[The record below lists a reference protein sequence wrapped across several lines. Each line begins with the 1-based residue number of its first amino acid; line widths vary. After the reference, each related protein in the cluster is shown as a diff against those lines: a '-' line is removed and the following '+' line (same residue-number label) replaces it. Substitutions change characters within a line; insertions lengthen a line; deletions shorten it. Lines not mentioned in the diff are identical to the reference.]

1 MTAYESSYV
10 SWYLKSNRK
19 KLMVGFGILFVL
31 LFLPSFMVETKI
43 DQAGSGDLIQF
54 PLVSQLGIVTGVC
67 GVFSVMMPLLQF
79 QHFMKKRS
87 CDLYLPLPIKR
98 NRFFVIQFVI
108 GLCYI
113 LVPIVMFFA
122 IAACER
128 NSWAF
133 ISYYAFYFLCIGSF
147 LCALYSLITYFVV
160 HCNSFWD
167 ALCSTLGFAFV
178 SVFMFLSINELL
190 SNVVMQS
197 STGAYDAKE
206 FFPMEMIGGLLSPIL
221 ASGMLLFIL
230 LDAFYSYQLD
240 VTQTIWEALL
250 SREVSWSM
258 LIVYWLIVFVVMSL
272 LAYRTYHRRAGEQSE
287 QRTTAKVVYPLLIFL
302 ITSSLLFQNFFDLGM
317 LWITVIVFFV
327 LNFIAERRIVVHKH
341 MIASFVIMALL
352 TSGITYTLIETD
364 VFHTIYEVPD
374 QDAIV
379 STSIRMY
386 FNDENTAPLHDNQKI
401 QSFMSKEVEQ
411 ETVISSIIALH
422 EDLVEPYSLENS
434 DYGIYGID
442 FTYMLDNGKY
452 INRTYALDYKKYKDE
467 IDHLIAQLYNEQ
479 QVDLIATSYFVK

>member
-10 SWYLKSNRK
+10 SWYLKSNCK

-31 LFLPSFMVETKI
+31 LLLPSFMVETKI
-43 DQAGSGDLIQF
+43 DQAGSADLMQF
-54 PLVSQLGIVTGVC
+54 PLVYQLGIVTGVC
-67 GVFSVMMPLLQF
+67 GLFSLMMPILQF

-113 LVPIVMFFA
+113 LAPIVMFFA

-128 NSWAF
+128 NSWDF

-147 LCALYSLITYFVV
+147 LCALYALITYFVV

-178 SVFMFLSINELL
+178 SVFMFLTINELL

-197 STGAYDAKE
+197 STGAYDAEE
-206 FFPMEMIGGLLSPIL
+206 FFPIEMIGGLLSPIL
-221 ASGMLLFIL
+221 ASGMLLL
-230 LDAFYSYQLD
+230 VLMEGFYSYQLD
-240 VTQTIWEALL
+240 VTQTIWDALL
-250 SREVSWSM
+250 AQEVSWSM

-272 LAYRTYHRRAGEQSE
+272 LAYRTYYHRAGEQSE
-287 QRTTAKVVYPLLIFL
+287 QRTIAKVVYPLLIFL
-302 ITSSLLFQNFFDLGM
+302 VTSSLLFQNFFDLGM
-317 LWITVIVFFV
+317 LWITVVVFFV

-352 TSGITYTLIETD
+352 TSGITYTLIETE

-386 FNDENTAPLHDNQKI
+386 FNDENTAPIHDNQKI
-401 QSFMSKEVEQ
+401 QSFMSKEVKQ
-411 ETVISSIIALH
+411 ETVNSSIIALH
-422 EDLVEPYSLENS
+422 EDLVETYSLENS
-434 DYGIYGID
+434 DYGIYSID

-452 INRTYALDYKKYKDE
+452 INRYYALDYKKYKDE
-467 IDHLIAQLYNEQ
+467 IDYLIAQLYNEE